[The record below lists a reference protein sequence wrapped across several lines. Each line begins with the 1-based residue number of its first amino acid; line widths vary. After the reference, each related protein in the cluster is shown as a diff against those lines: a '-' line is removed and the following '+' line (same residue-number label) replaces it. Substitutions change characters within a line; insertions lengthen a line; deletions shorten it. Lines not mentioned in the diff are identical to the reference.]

1 MVDFEYWLSSCMV
14 VSWRMLA
21 VVGGDSCN
29 KDCTHLMWIVGVDVF
44 DVIDDCCME
53 IALNYCIFLS

>member
-1 MVDFEYWLSSCMV
+1 MV

-44 DVIDDCCME
+44 DVMDDCCME